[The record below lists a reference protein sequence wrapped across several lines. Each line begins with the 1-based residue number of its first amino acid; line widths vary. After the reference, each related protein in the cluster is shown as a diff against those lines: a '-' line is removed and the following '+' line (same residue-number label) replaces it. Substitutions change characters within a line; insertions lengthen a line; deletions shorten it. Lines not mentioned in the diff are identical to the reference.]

1 MTIKEMFN
9 ANKDMS
15 YNDICVLHCQY
26 DTSYMIS
33 DDCVIYNDCYESMPK
48 VLEDLNVL
56 TFERLS
62 DKCSPKEHG
71 KWDIWVV

>member
-15 YNDICVLHCQY
+15 YNDICVLHCQR

-33 DDCVIYNDCYESMPK
+33 NDCMEHIFR
-48 VLEDLNVL
+48 DL
-56 TFERLS
+56 FLS
-62 DKCSPKEHG
+62 RPYYREWTYIQS
-71 KWDIWVV
+71 

>member
-15 YNDICVLHCQY
+15 YNDICVLHCQR

-33 DDCVIYNDCYESMPK
+33 NDCIIYNDDYESMPK
-48 VLEDLNVL
+48 VLEDLNA
-56 TFERLS
+56 
-62 DKCSPKEHG
+62 
-71 KWDIWVV
+71 